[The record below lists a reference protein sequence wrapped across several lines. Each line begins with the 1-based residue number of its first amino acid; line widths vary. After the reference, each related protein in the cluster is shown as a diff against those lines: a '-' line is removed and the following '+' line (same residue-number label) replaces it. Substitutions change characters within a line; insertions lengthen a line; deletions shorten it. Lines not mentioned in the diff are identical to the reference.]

1 MTAVAAPPPLARLME
16 TALYVADLETSRRFY
31 VQQLGAGVLLD
42 TPRLLALDIGRA
54 SVLLLF
60 ALGTTEQPLPTPGG
74 LVPGH
79 GAHGRQHVA
88 FAIDAHLLDAWRGH
102 LASAG
107 IDIESEVHWPRG
119 GRSLYM
125 RDPDG
130 HSVELVTPGLWEIY

>member
-1 MTAVAAPPPLARLME
+1 MKRLLE

-42 TPRLLALDIGRA
+42 TERLLALDIGGA

-60 ALGTTEQPLPTPGG
+60 ARGTTEQALPTPGG

-79 GAHGRQHVA
+79 GAHGRQHLA
-88 FAIDAHLLDAWRGH
+88 FAIDFQRLDAWRVH
-102 LASAG
+102 LAGAG
-107 IDIESEVHWPRG
+107 IAIESEVEWPRG

-130 HSVELVTPGLWEIY
+130 HSVEIVTPGLWATY

>member
-1 MTAVAAPPPLARLME
+1 MKRLLE

-42 TPRLLALDIGRA
+42 TERLLALDIGGA

-60 ALGTTEQPLPTPGG
+60 AHGTTEHALPTPGG

-79 GAHGRQHVA
+79 GAHGRQHIA
-88 FAIDAHLLDAWRGH
+88 FAIDSQRLDAWRVH
-102 LASAG
+102 LAGAG
-107 IDIESEVHWPRG
+107 IAIESEVEWPRG

-130 HSVELVTPGLWEIY
+130 HSVELVTPGLWATY